1 MKYTFLIFFILC
13 TSNLL
18 FSQSIDLLNQRD
30 VDNFKMDYGNPRQVE
45 FLIIFDYPNKTINN
59 LDSLENIEYIDLLG
73 FFYPLDSLKSVKGL
87 KRLKKVRDLQIS
99 LSSSDS
105 LIFPVLDTVDKIALR
120 NSNHT
125 NLKLRPSYVK
135 NIKYINRGLQLD
147 GNIVIEDF
155 PLFEHNSNFVIQFAK
170 MVDLDSL
177 NIKNNSFDIIKGFEL
192 IVCKNVN
199 TKGIKQLNQVSIFL
213 SDNNE
218 NCDFN
223 IVSLIKSIHRFYY
236 RDNLE
241 NNKFGEGF
249 KQIHVIDTI
258 EFAGNRTMP
267 PFKNIFPNLLL
278 VKDRIYIR
286 KNADLKSIADY
297 DNIYI
302 NRNFEDS
309 IVIRDNKLL
318 TNCNVDFLCQAL
330 EYIPERTIIQNNGSG
345 CTIEEIKKYCTV
357 KTKDVQTAKVDIY
370 PNPAD
375 SYFSIDGLETGKYNY
390 QLYHLDGRPI
400 SRGLIYDDHQVDI
413 TSLDQGMYLLE
424 ITSKDGRYRAVQ
436 KVVKM

>member
-1 MKYTFLIFFILC
+1 M
-13 TSNLL
+13 L

-45 FLIIFDYPNKTINN
+45 ILTIFDYPNKTIKN

-87 KRLKKVRDLQIS
+87 KRLKKVGYLQIS
-99 LSSSDS
+99 LSSADS
-105 LIFPVLDTVDKIALR
+105 LIFPVLDTVDKIALK
-120 NSNHT
+120 NSRHT

-155 PLFEHNSNFVIQFAK
+155 PLFGHNSNFVIQFAN

-192 IVCKNVN
+192 VQCKKVN
-199 TKGIKQLNQVSIFL
+199 TKGVKQLNQVSIFL
-213 SDNNE
+213 SDSND

-236 RDNLE
+236 RYNQGI
-241 NNKFGEGF
+241 NKFGEGF
-249 KQIHVIDTI
+249 KQINVIDTI
-258 EFAGNRTMP
+258 DFTGNRVMP

-278 VKDRIYIR
+278 VKDKIYIR
-286 KNADLKSIADY
+286 NNADLKSIADY

-330 EYIPERTIIQNNGSG
+330 EYIPERTIIKNNGSG

-375 SYFSIDGLETGKYNY
+375 SYFSIDGLETGEYNY

-413 TSLDQGMYLLE
+413 TCLDQGMYLLE
-424 ITSKDGRYRAVQ
+424 ITSKDGRYRAIQ

>member
-1 MKYTFLIFFILC
+1 MNFFYIFILFFI
-13 TSNLL
+13 TNPLL
-18 FSQSIDLLNQRD
+18 SQTIFLETQEQI
-30 VDNFKMDYGNPRQVE
+30 DNFKQVYGNPKTLDE
-45 FLIIFDYPNKTINN
+45 LIIGARYNN
-59 LDSLENIEYIDLLG
+59 IKNMDSLDNLEYIKKI
-73 FFYPLDSLKSVKGL
+73 FNFAPWDSLRSVKGL
-87 KRLKKVRDLQIS
+87 KKLRKCGFIQLFVS
-99 LSSSDS
+99 PNDS
-105 LIFPVLDTVDKIALR
+105 LAFPALDTADWIWIK
-120 NSNHT
+120 NTTYT
-125 NLKLRPSYVK
+125 NITIRPTLFK
-135 NIKYINRGLQLD
+135 NIKYISGHLAFQGNIATEGFPYFNHNNNLILEFSDMKNLDSIRIKNNRFDKIQSFAINFCENVIGSGIRQLD
-147 GNIVIEDF
+147 HVDDIYLFQNSNCDF
-155 PLFEHNSNFVIQFAK
+155 PL
-170 MVDLDSL
+170 
-177 NIKNNSFDIIKGFEL
+177 
-192 IVCKNVN
+192 
-199 TKGIKQLNQVSIFL
+199 
-213 SDNNE
+213 
-218 NCDFN
+218 
-223 IVSLIKSIHRFYY
+223 VSLIKSIHRFYY
-236 RDNLE
+236 RN
-241 NNKFGEGF
+241 NRQINKFGEGF
-249 KQIHVIDTI
+249 KQIHVIDSI
-258 EFAGNRTMP
+258 EFGGNQVMP

-286 KNADLKSIADY
+286 NNADLKSIADY

-375 SYFSIDGLETGKYNY
+375 SYFSIDGLETGEYNY

-413 TSLDQGMYLLE
+413 TCLDQGMYLLE